1 MLITKRVLPR
11 RTFIRGM
18 GATLALP
25 LLDAMVPAMSAQ
37 SKVSPA
43 ARRFA
48 AIYCGNGA
56 NMHDWT
62 PATDGVGFA
71 FSPILK
77 PLEAFRDRTLV
88 FSGLDNFPATDQ
100 GDSGGQHPRAAPA
113 FMSCVHPKQTE
124 GADVQAGTT
133 FDQLIAQQIGRD
145 SKLSSL
151 EVALDRNDVVGACDH
166 GYACAYMNSMSWKTP
181 TMPLPAETNPR
192 FVFERLFGSGDT
204 AEARLARSQEDRSIL
219 DGVTQE
225 IALLRRTLGQRDAV
239 KLSEY
244 LDAIREVEQR
254 IAKSESPS
262 RDLALPERPVGVP
275 ETFKEHAELMFDLQV
290 LAFQADITRVTSFMM
305 ARENVNRSYAEIGL
319 PEAHHSMSHHGN
331 NPEKM
336 AVFSKL
342 NTYHVETLAYFLG
355 KLQAIPD
362 GDGTLL
368 DHSIVLYGSGM
379 SDGNTHNNFSV
390 PVLVVGGRD
399 QQMKGNRHLVYP
411 KGTPLANLS
420 LNLMDKF
427 GVEVEKFGD
436 STGALDLLSGV

>member
-1 MLITKRVLPR
+1 MVITKTALPR
-11 RTFIRGM
+11 RTFLRGM

-25 LLDAMVPAMSAQ
+25 LLDAMVPAMSAL
-37 SKVSPA
+37 SKGAP
-43 ARRFA
+43 RFA

-56 NMHDWT
+56 NMNDWT
-62 PATDGVGFA
+62 PATEGVGFA

-88 FSGLDNFPATDQ
+88 LTGLDNFPATDQ

-133 FDQLIAQQIGRD
+133 IDQMIAQQICRD

-151 EVALDRNDVVGACDH
+151 EVAVDRNDVVGACDH

-181 TMPLPAETNPR
+181 TMPLPSETNPR
-192 FVFERLFGSGDT
+192 AVFERLFGSGDT
-204 AEARLARSQEDRSIL
+204 AEARVVRSQEDRSIL
-219 DGVTQE
+219 DGVMQE
-225 IALLRRTLGQRDAV
+225 ISQLRRRVGSRDGA

-244 LDAIREVEQR
+244 LDAIRDVEQR
-254 IAKSESPS
+254 IAKSESHNG
-262 RDLALPERPVGVP
+262 DFAVPERPAGVP
-275 ETFKEHAELMFDLQV
+275 ETFKEYAEVMFDLQV
-290 LAFQADITRVTSFMM
+290 LAFQADITRVSSFLM
-305 ARENVNRSYAEIGL
+305 ARENVNRSYSEIGL

-336 AVFSKL
+336 AVYSKL
-342 NTYHVETLAYFLG
+342 NTYHVETLAYFLR

-379 SDGNTHNNFSV
+379 SDGNTHNNFNV
-390 PVLVVGGRD
+390 PVVVVGGRD
-399 QQMKGNRHLVYP
+399 QQMKGNRHLVYQ

-420 LNLMDKF
+420 LSLMDKF
-427 GVEVEKFGD
+427 GVNLERFGD
-436 STGALDLLSGV
+436 STGELDLLSGV

>member
-1 MLITKRVLPR
+1 MVITKIALPR

-18 GATLALP
+18 GAALALP
-25 LLDAMVPAMSAQ
+25 FLDAMVPAMSAL
-37 SKVSPA
+37 STA
-43 ARRFA
+43 APRFA

-56 NMHDWT
+56 NMYDWT
-62 PATDGVGFA
+62 PAREGVGFA

-77 PLEAFRDRTLV
+77 PLESFRDRTLV
-88 FSGLDNFPATDQ
+88 FTGLDNFPATDQ

-124 GADVQAGTT
+124 GADVHAGTT
-133 FDQLIAQQIGRD
+133 IDQMIARQICRD

-151 EVALDRNDVVGACDH
+151 ELAVDRNDVVGACDH

-181 TMPLPAETNPR
+181 TMPLPSETHPR
-192 FVFERLFGSGDT
+192 LVFERLFGSGDT
-204 AEARLARSQEDRSIL
+204 AEERVARSQEDRSIL

-225 IALLRRTLGQRDAV
+225 IVQLRRKLGSRDGV

-244 LDAIREVEQR
+244 LDAIRDVEQR
-254 IAKSESPS
+254 IAKSESYNS
-262 RDLALPERPVGVP
+262 DFAIPERPVGVP
-275 ETFKEHAELMFDLQV
+275 ETFKEYAELMFDLQV
-290 LAFQADITRVTSFMM
+290 LAFQADITRVTSFLM

-342 NTYHVETLAYFLG
+342 NTYHVEALAYFLK

-368 DHSIVLYGSGM
+368 DHAIVLYGSGM
-379 SDGNTHNNFSV
+379 SDGNTHNNYNV
-390 PVLVVGGRD
+390 PVVVVGGRD
-399 QQMKGNRHLVYP
+399 QQMRGNRHLVYP

-420 LNLMDKF
+420 LSLMDKF
-427 GVEVEKFGD
+427 GVNLEQFGD
-436 STGALDLLSGV
+436 STGELDLLSGV

>member
-1 MLITKRVLPR
+1 MIITKTALPR
-11 RTFIRGM
+11 RTFLRGM

-25 LLDAMVPAMSAQ
+25 LLDAMVPAMSAA
-37 SKVSPA
+37 PTGA
-43 ARRFA
+43 PRFS

-56 NMHDWT
+56 NMNDWT
-62 PATDGVGFA
+62 PASDGVGFA
-71 FSPILK
+71 FSPTLK

-88 FSGLDNFPATDQ
+88 FTGLDNFPATDQ

-113 FMSCVHPKQTE
+113 FMSAVHPKQTE

-133 FDQLIAQQIGRD
+133 IDQLIAQQICRD

-151 EVALDRNDVVGACDH
+151 ELAVDRNDVVGACDH
-166 GYACAYMNSMSWKTP
+166 GYACAYMNSMSWRTP

-204 AEARLARSQEDRSIL
+204 AEERVARSREDRSIL

-225 IALLRRTLGQRDAV
+225 IAHLRRKLGLRDTL

-244 LDAIREVEQR
+244 LDAIRDVEQR
-254 IAKSESPS
+254 IAKSESSNSDFAVPG
-262 RDLALPERPVGVP
+262 RPVGVP
-275 ETFKEHAELMFDLQV
+275 ETFREYAELMFDLQV
-290 LAFQADITRVTSFMM
+290 LAFQADITRVCSFMM
-305 ARENVNRSYAEIGL
+305 ARENVNRSYGEIGL

-342 NTYHVETLAYFLG
+342 NAYHVDTLAYFLK
-355 KLQAIPD
+355 KLQSSPD

-379 SDGNTHNNFSV
+379 SDGNTHNNYNV
-390 PVLVVGGRD
+390 PVVVVGGRD
-399 QQMKGNRHLVYP
+399 RQVRGNRHLRYP

-420 LNLMDKF
+420 LSLMDKF
-427 GVEVEKFGD
+427 GVNLDKFGD
-436 STGALDLLSGV
+436 STGELDLLSGV

>member
-1 MLITKRVLPR
+1 MVIKKMALPR

-37 SKVSPA
+37 SKA
-43 ARRFA
+43 APRFA

-56 NMHDWT
+56 NMNDWT
-62 PATDGVGFA
+62 PPTDGVDFA
-71 FSPILK
+71 FSPTLK
-77 PLEAFRDRTLV
+77 PLEPFRDRTLV
-88 FSGLDNFPATDQ
+88 FTGLDNFPATDQ

-133 FDQLIAQQIGRD
+133 IDQLIAQQICRD
-145 SKLSSL
+145 AKLSSL
-151 EVALDRNDVVGACDH
+151 EVAVDRNDVVGACDH
-166 GYACAYMNSMSWKTP
+166 GYACAYMNSMSWKSP

-204 AEARLARSQEDRSIL
+204 AEARAARSREDRSIL

-225 IALLRRTLGQRDAV
+225 IALLRRMLGRRDGV
-239 KLSEY
+239 KLTEY
-244 LDAIREVEQR
+244 LDGIRDVEQR
-254 IAKSESPS
+254 IVRNETSNGEFAVP
-262 RDLALPERPVGVP
+262 PRPVGVP
-275 ETFKEHAELMFDLQV
+275 ETFKEYAELMFDLQV
-290 LAFQADITRVTSFMM
+290 LAFQADITRVSSFLM
-305 ARENVNRSYAEIGL
+305 ARENVNRSYGEIGL

-336 AVFSKL
+336 AVFTKL
-342 NTYHVETLAYFLG
+342 NTYHVETLGYFLK
-355 KLQAIPD
+355 KLNAIAD

-368 DHSIVLYGSGM
+368 DHTIVLYGSGM
-379 SDGNTHNNFSV
+379 SDGNTHNNFNV
-390 PVLVVGGRD
+390 PVVVVGGRD
-399 QQMKGNRHLVYP
+399 LQLKGNRHLKYP

-427 GVEVEKFGD
+427 GVNVERFGD
-436 STGALDLLSGV
+436 STGKLDLLSGV

>member
-1 MLITKRVLPR
+1 MVITKTALPR

-25 LLDAMVPAMSAQ
+25 FLDAMVPAMSAL
-37 SKVSPA
+37 SKA
-43 ARRFA
+43 APRFA

-62 PATDGVGFA
+62 PATEGAGFA

-88 FSGLDNFPATDQ
+88 FTGLDNFPATDQ

-133 FDQLIAQQIGRD
+133 IDQLIAEQICRD
-145 SKLSSL
+145 SKLASL
-151 EVALDRNDVVGACDH
+151 EVAVDRSDVVGACDH
-166 GYACAYMNSMSWKTP
+166 GYACAYMNSMSWKTA
-181 TMPLPAETNPR
+181 TIPLPSETHPR

-204 AEARLARSQEDRSIL
+204 AEERRARSREDRSLL
-219 DGVTQE
+219 DGVTEE
-225 IALLRRTLGQRDAV
+225 ISRLRRKLGPRDGV

-244 LDAIREVEQR
+244 LDAIRDVEQR
-254 IAKSESPS
+254 IAKSESHNS
-262 RDLALPERPVGVP
+262 DFAVPERPVGVP
-275 ETFKEHAELMFDLQV
+275 ETFKEYAELMFDLQV
-290 LAFQADITRVTSFMM
+290 LAFQADITRVSSFLM
-305 ARENVNRSYAEIGL
+305 ARENVNRSYSEIGL

-342 NTYHVETLAYFLG
+342 NTYHVETLAYFLR
-355 KLQAIPD
+355 KLQATPD

-379 SDGNTHNNFSV
+379 SDGNTHNNFNV
-390 PVLVVGGRD
+390 PVVVVGGRD
-399 QQMKGNRHLVYP
+399 QQMKGNRHLTYP

-420 LNLMDKF
+420 LSLMDKF
-427 GVEVEKFGD
+427 GVNVERFGD
-436 STGALDLLSGV
+436 STGKLDLLSGV

>member
-1 MLITKRVLPR
+1 MMITKTALPR

-25 LLDAMVPAMSAQ
+25 FLDAMAPAMSAI
-37 SKVSPA
+37 SKA
-43 ARRFA
+43 APRFA

-56 NMHDWT
+56 NMGDWT
-62 PATDGVGFA
+62 PATEGVGFA

-77 PLEAFRDRTLV
+77 PLEAFSDRTLV

-133 FDQLIAQQIGRD
+133 FDQLIAARISRD
-145 SKLSSL
+145 VKLSSL
-151 EVALDRNDVVGACDH
+151 EVAVDRNDVVGACDH

-192 FVFERLFGSGDT
+192 FVFERLFGSGDS
-204 AEARLARSQEDRSIL
+204 AEGRAARSQEDRSIL

-225 IALLRRTLGQRDAV
+225 IARLRRTLGARDGV

-254 IAKSESPS
+254 IAKGESGKH
-262 RDLALPERPVGVP
+262 DLAVPERPVGVP
-275 ETFKEHAELMFDLQV
+275 NTFREHAELMFDLQV
-290 LAFQADITRVTSFMM
+290 LAFQADITRVSSFLM
-305 ARENVNRSYAEIGL
+305 ARENVNRSYSEIGL
-319 PEAHHSMSHHGN
+319 PEAHHAMSHHGN
-331 NPEKM
+331 SPEKM

-342 NTYHVETLAYFLG
+342 NTYHVETLAYFLK

-368 DHSIVLYGSGM
+368 DHSVVLYGSGM
-379 SDGNTHNNFSV
+379 SDGNTHNNFNV
-390 PVLVVGGRD
+390 PVVVVGGRD
-399 QQMKGNRHLVYP
+399 QQMKGNRHLRYP

-420 LNLMDKF
+420 LSLMDKF
-427 GVEVEKFGD
+427 GVNLDRFGD
-436 STGALDLLSGV
+436 STGELDLLSGV